1 MTDNDATP
9 QPAVEWGPF
18 GLVTADPDYTAP
30 PASQN
35 RQGRAAETFHTNLVD
50 VLLALVPLSIAE
62 IRTWSDHRRNI
73 TRQKAVDTIAAH
85 GDDLQF
91 GGRQRGSALGA
102 LAQGIALGAYAPGGV
117 TQLGIHACTRP
128 HTGCPG
134 LVSRG
139 EPRGAA

>member
-1 MTDNDATP
+1 MTDIDFP
-9 QPAVEWGPF
+9 SQPPAEWGPF
-18 GLVTADPDYTAP
+18 GLVIADPGYAIP
-30 PASQN
+30 PTSTN
-35 RQGRAAETFHTNLVD
+35 RQGRAAETFRANLVD
-50 VLLALVPLSIAE
+50 VLLGMVPLSIAE

-73 TRQKAVDTIAAH
+73 ARQKAVDTIASH

-91 GGRQRGSALGA
+91 GGRQRGAALGA

-134 LVSRG
+134 LADRHA
-139 EPRGAA
+139 PHGAA